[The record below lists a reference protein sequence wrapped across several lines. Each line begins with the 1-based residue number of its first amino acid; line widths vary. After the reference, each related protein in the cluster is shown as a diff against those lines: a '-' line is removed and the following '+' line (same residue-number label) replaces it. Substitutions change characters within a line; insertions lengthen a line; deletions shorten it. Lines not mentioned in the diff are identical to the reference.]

1 MSGAGVEI
9 VLTSDLPTIS
19 SFGNDPF
26 KAFLCT
32 FPHRLVRRFLE
43 KYLEPQ
49 LDEEGR
55 PLFAS
60 YGLRKVESVLVH
72 AFGEERV
79 AVAHPSTLER
89 FVGRETRVIGVS
101 SHDPLG
107 LAYVSRTY
115 NTLLGLG
122 GEAVNRYYFRQLLE
136 HPVIRG
142 RGRNTKLV
150 VGGPGAWQIGELG
163 LQDSFGIDVLVHG
176 DAERGLVELMR
187 RLLEGEEVGR
197 EVWMERVDPERDF
210 IPPILR
216 PASYGCVEITRGCGR
231 GCRFCSPTTRKPYSF
246 PLDYVMR
253 EVEVNVRGGSR
264 SLFVVTDDLFLYGV
278 KPRFHPNR
286 EKLVKLLS
294 SMAGY
299 PGVEEIH
306 LSHAAMAPVVADPG
320 MIGELTP
327 ILLEKTK
334 RRLNGEP
341 YVTAEVGVETGSVRL
356 MEKNMH
362 GKALPFSVR
371 DWHEIVDTGLGILN
385 DHSWYPLCTFLVGT
399 PEEEEEDVIQTLELL
414 DRIEDKKLFYVP
426 VLFIP
431 IKGTA
436 WENERCVGLRNLSEL
451 QWEVIARAWSRN
463 VRIWKRNRERVIRA
477 LGFLFFWSFLLWK
490 HGPRCFR
497 PVMRF
502 LGVLPQGRLPGR
514 E

>member
-1 MSGAGVEI
+1 
-9 VLTSDLPTIS
+9 
-19 SFGNDPF
+19 
-26 KAFLCT
+26 
-32 FPHRLVRRFLE
+32 
-43 KYLEPQ
+43 
-49 LDEEGR
+49 
-55 PLFAS
+55 
-60 YGLRKVESVLVH
+60 
-72 AFGEERV
+72 
-79 AVAHPSTLER
+79 
-89 FVGRETRVIGVS
+89 
-101 SHDPLG
+101 
-107 LAYVSRTY
+107 
-115 NTLLGLG
+115 
-122 GEAVNRYYFRQLLE
+122 
-136 HPVIRG
+136 
-142 RGRNTKLV
+142 
-150 VGGPGAWQIGELG
+150 
-163 LQDSFGIDVLVHG
+163 
-176 DAERGLVELMR
+176 
-187 RLLEGEEVGR
+187 
-197 EVWMERVDPERDF
+197 
-210 IPPILR
+210 
-216 PASYGCVEITRGCGR
+216 
-231 GCRFCSPTTRKPYSF
+231 
-246 PLDYVMR
+246 
-253 EVEVNVRGGSR
+253 
-264 SLFVVTDDLFLYGV
+264 VVTDDLFLYGV

-286 EKLVKLLS
+286 EKLVKLFS

-341 YVTAEVGVETGSVRL
+341 YVTAEIGVETGSVRL